1 MQPQA
6 PDERLQLITAIKKE
20 KCVLLVAAYPDPL
33 QVDVHSRS
41 RHLAAA
47 LAKLQD
53 APLATLR
60 YDPLLISLKSEDEN
74 DDCLVGM
81 SSALK
86 RKRDDSKMY
95 SRQMQEV
102 GFKIR

>member
-20 KCVLLVAAYPDPL
+20 KCLLLIAAYPDPL

-60 YDPLLISLKSEDEN
+60 YDPLLILLKSED
-74 DDCLVGM
+74 DSDYLVGM
-81 SSALK
+81 SSALDW
-86 RKRDDSKMY
+86 KRDDS
-95 SRQMQEV
+95 REDV
-102 GFKIR
+102 